1 MNNCLLNNS
10 LNEAQKLFDQD
21 PNARKSFFRNAM
33 TNNQLRNDWT
43 QDAHEMFDKM
53 TLKGADSWN
62 TLLLR
67 LNKSQDPE
75 GVYKCFLEMGRTGL
89 TPNEYTVSI
98 LVSAVSRT
106 EFKSLVPQI
115 HAIVVC
121 LGLNLSMIAG
131 PALMKCYAH
140 VGDVEGMARV
150 FDEILVK
157 DVACWNALVS
167 GYMEVGCLK
176 QAHKV
181 FDKMPQRDIV
191 SWTSLISGYIRNKWV
206 NKARSMFNKMSER
219 NVVAWTVMIS
229 GYVQSERFREAL
241 KLFVLMLRSE
251 IRPNQFTFSSV
262 LDACAGCSYLVT
274 GQQIHS
280 IILKFGV
287 PKDLILSA
295 SLVDMYSK
303 CGDIDAAFCIFESM
317 RKKNLVSWN
326 SLIGGYA
333 RQGLG
338 KRALEEFDRMINSG
352 IMPNQVTFVYILLA
366 CRDSALLEEGERH
379 FNSMDRKYA
388 IQARS
393 EHYACMVEIYGK
405 AGQLDKAE
413 KLIKAMPFEPDVVV
427 RGAFLRAFGQV

>member
-1 MNNCLLNNS
+1 MKSLQKANGNPKCASAKQLPAAMRIWRRTQLFPLKVSRHFTILSTTNFGNEMNNCLLNNS

-21 PNARKSFFRNAM
+21 PNARKSFVRNAM
-33 TNNQLRNDWT
+33 TNNQLRNDRT

-62 TLLLR
+62 TLLLQ

-89 TPNEYTVSI
+89 TPNEYTISI
-98 LVSAVSRT
+98 LVSAVSHT

-121 LGLNLSMIAG
+121 LGLNLSMIVG

-167 GYMEVGCLK
+167 AYMEVGCLK
-176 QAHKV
+176 QARKV

-191 SWTSLISGYIRNKWV
+191 SWTSLINGYIRNKWV

-229 GYVQSERFREAL
+229 G
-241 KLFVLMLRSE
+241 
-251 IRPNQFTFSSV
+251 
-262 LDACAGCSYLVT
+262 
-274 GQQIHS
+274 
-280 IILKFGV
+280 
-287 PKDLILSA
+287 
-295 SLVDMYSK
+295 
-303 CGDIDAAFCIFESM
+303 
-317 RKKNLVSWN
+317 
-326 SLIGGYA
+326 
-333 RQGLG
+333 
-338 KRALEEFDRMINSG
+338 
-352 IMPNQVTFVYILLA
+352 
-366 CRDSALLEEGERH
+366 DSALLEEGERH
-379 FNSMDRKYA
+379 FNSMDQKYA

-405 AGQLDKAE
+405 AGQLDKVQ
-413 KLIKAMPFEPDVVV
+413 KLIRAMPFEPDVVV
-427 RGAFLRAFGQV
+427 CGAFFRAFGQVQLN